1 MELTPIY
8 HLVCLDG
15 EEVKNSW
22 VMLLN
27 LVNFKGEEHLDDED
41 TTDKDIGLLRLE
53 ESIQFS
59 KYKGT
64 IGKSLK
70 WVLHSL
76 DDSQCDFH

>member
-1 MELTPIY
+1 ME
-8 HLVCLDG
+8 G
-15 EEVKNSW
+15 ETEFAVDHYVVEQW
-22 VMLLN
+22 Q
-27 LVNFKGEEHLDDED
+27 HAQYDED

-70 WVLHSL
+70 MIFTLT
-76 DDSQCDFH
+76 